1 MRVMRG
7 CEALLPTDLL
17 RALLVPLV
25 IPSALRDLGL
35 RSKLENG
42 WQYLKVE
49 APGQW
54 SWFRECVRFHLV
66 RFLNFWPDRLAEK
79 SWRERVE
86 TQGLEAVMAVQAAGQ
101 PTVLVCLHHGPVHLL
116 RYLLRAAGLP
126 CAMVVLESRAERSAV
141 REWKDS
147 LSPPAGVPNVFCRD
161 ELKEMKH
168 FMKEGGCLLVAADYG
183 RGKMVNTDFGPAKIE
198 VASGAFRL
206 ANSVGATVF
215 PVFVSE
221 TGGWRFNVKA
231 GAGKLAAGD
240 MDELAAEVM
249 DYLAARVMA
258 RPAAMHSQ
266 LADSLT
272 AQK

>member
-7 CEALLPTDLL
+7 CEVLLPTDLL

-79 SWRERVE
+79 AWRERVE
-86 TQGLEAVMAVQAAGQ
+86 TQGLEAVKAVQAAGQ
-101 PTVLVCLHHGPVHLL
+101 PSVLVCLHHGPIHVL
-116 RYLLRAAGLP
+116 RYLLRAEGIP
-126 CAMVVLESRAERSAV
+126 CAMVVLESRAERVAV

-161 ELKEMKH
+161 ELKEMKR
-168 FMKEGGCLLVAADYG
+168 FMKQGGCLLVAADYG
-183 RGKMVNTDFGPAKIE
+183 RGKMMQADFGPAKIE
-198 VASGAFRL
+198 VASGAFRM
-206 ANSVGATVF
+206 ASSVGATVF

-221 TGGWRFNVKA
+221 TDGWHFKLCA
-231 GAGKLAAGD
+231 GAGRLAESD
-240 MDELAAEVM
+240 MDELAAEIF
-249 DYLAARVMA
+249 DYLAAKVA
-258 RPAAMHSQ
+258 AKPEAMHSQ
-266 LADSLT
+266 LADSLRDR
-272 AQK
+272 